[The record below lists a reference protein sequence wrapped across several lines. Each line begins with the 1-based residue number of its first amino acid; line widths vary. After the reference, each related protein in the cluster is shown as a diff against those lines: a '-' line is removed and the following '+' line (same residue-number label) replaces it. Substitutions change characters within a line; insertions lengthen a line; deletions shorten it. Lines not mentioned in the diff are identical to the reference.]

1 MGQLKYNIRLRLD
14 KLCRQEHEE
23 MIRKLL
29 EAISP
34 ASRSTLYRWIN
45 TKEKDSFQRPY
56 TRQVRIAALF
66 GCTVDELAGE
76 QVPARR
82 K

>member
-1 MGQLKYNIRLRLD
+1 MGQLKYNIRMRLD
-14 KLCRQEHEE
+14 QLNRSQHEE

-45 TKEKDSFQRPY
+45 TRKEDNFQIPY
-56 TRQVRIAALF
+56 TLQVKIAALF
-66 GCTVDELAGE
+66 GCTVDDLAHHEADKVG
-76 QVPARR
+76 A
-82 K
+82 